1 MKNNSIRT
9 IGISIALIAS
19 LSACKGKDAGDT
31 VATAPADSAAAD
43 ATQMAPDTAAP
54 ANQAEAAADAAPM
67 ADGAPMA
74 EGVPMAIPATADAIW
89 VEINKHA
96 GELKATIAG
105 GDLKEVHH
113 HAFAIRDLVAAL
125 PSHSP
130 KASTEDQAKL
140 DSDIKFVSTL
150 ADRLDQ
156 SGDAGDKAGA
166 QASFDQLTTV
176 LTGITR
182 TK

>member
-1 MKNNSIRT
+1 M
-9 IGISIALIAS
+9 
-19 LSACKGKDAGDT
+19 D
-31 VATAPADSAAAD
+31 
-43 ATQMAPDTAAP
+43 
-54 ANQAEAAADAAPM
+54 
-67 ADGAPMA
+67 
-74 EGVPMAIPATADAIW
+74 IPATADAIW
-89 VEINKHA
+89 VEINKHSA
-96 GELKATIAG
+96 ELKATIAG

-130 KASTEDQAKL
+130 QLPAEDAAKL
-140 DSDIKFVSTL
+140 AGEVKFVSTL
-150 ADRLDQ
+150 ADRLDE